1 MTMLIV
7 GLTGGIATGKST
19 VADIF
24 EELGAYRIDTD
35 RLARL
40 VVEPHQPV
48 WEAVVLSFGT
58 GVLSDSGSLDRKK
71 LAAIIFADPEKR
83 EVLNK
88 LTHPAVRTLL
98 REELAHARQQGVGIV
113 LVEVPLLYEAGFD
126 CEVDCVIV
134 VKTTEKT
141 QLARLLSRENL
152 SEEAARLRIEAQM
165 PLQEKMIRAD
175 YQIDNEGSPS
185 MTREQAEKVW
195 QLLRQKCS
203 ND

>member
-1 MTMLIV
+1 MLIV

-40 VVEPHQPV
+40 VLEPHQPV

-98 REELAHARQQGVGIV
+98 REELAHARQLGVDIV

-165 PLQEKMIRAD
+165 PLQEKLIRAD

-185 MTREQAEKVW
+185 KTREQAEKVW
-195 QLLRQKCS
+195 QLLRQECS

>member
-1 MTMLIV
+1 MPMLIV

-19 VADIF
+19 VAAIF

-35 RLARL
+35 RLARV
-40 VVEPHQPV
+40 VVEPLQPA
-48 WEAVVLSFGT
+48 WEAIVHSFGR
-58 GVLSDSGSLDRKK
+58 GVLAASGSIDRKK
-71 LAAIIFADPEKR
+71 LADIIFAEPEKR

-98 REELAHARQQGVGIV
+98 REELAHARKQGVGIV

-141 QLARLLSRENL
+141 QLSRLLNREGL

-165 PLQEKMIRAD
+165 PLQEKIARAD
-175 YQIDNEGSPS
+175 YLIDNDGPPAQ
-185 MTREQAEKVW
+185 TIEQAEKIW
-195 QLLRQKCS
+195 QLLRQECS

>member
-1 MTMLIV
+1 MLIV

-40 VVEPHQPV
+40 VLEPHQPV

-98 REELAHARQQGVGIV
+98 REELAHARQLGVDIV

-185 MTREQAEKVW
+185 KTREQAEKVW
-195 QLLRQKCS
+195 QLLRQECS

>member
-1 MTMLIV
+1 MLIV

-19 VADIF
+19 VADMF

-40 VVEPHQPV
+40 AVEPHQPAL
-48 WEAVVLSFGT
+48 EAIIRFFGT
-58 GVLSDSGSLDRKK
+58 GVLDLSGGLDRKK
-71 LAAIIFADPEKR
+71 LAAIIFAEPEKR
-83 EVLNK
+83 EILNK

-98 REELAHARQQGVGIV
+98 REEIIQARERGAGIV

-126 CEVDCVIV
+126 SEVDCVIV

-141 QLARLLSRENL
+141 QLSRLLSRENL

-165 PLQEKMIRAD
+165 PLEEKVARAD
-175 YQIDNEGSPS
+175 YLIDNDGPPA
-185 MTREQAEKVW
+185 MTREQVEKVW
-195 QLLRQKCS
+195 QRLGQECF
-203 ND
+203 DD

>member
-1 MTMLIV
+1 MLIV

-19 VADIF
+19 VAAIF

-35 RLARL
+35 RLARV
-40 VVEPHQPV
+40 VVEPLQPA
-48 WEAVVLSFGT
+48 WEAIVHSFGR
-58 GVLSDSGSLDRKK
+58 GVLAASGSIDRKK
-71 LAAIIFADPEKR
+71 LADIIFAEPEKR

-98 REELAHARQQGVGIV
+98 REELAHARKQGVGIV

-141 QLARLLSRENL
+141 QLSRLLNREGL

-165 PLQEKMIRAD
+165 PLQEKIARAD
-175 YQIDNEGSPS
+175 YLIDNDGPPAQ
-185 MTREQAEKVW
+185 TIEQAEKIW
-195 QLLRQKCS
+195 QLLRQECS

>member
-1 MTMLIV
+1 MLIV
-7 GLTGGIATGKST
+7 GLTGSIATGKST

-40 VVEPHQPV
+40 VVEPLQPA
-48 WEAVVLSFGT
+48 WEAITRFFGT
-58 GVLSDSGSLDRKK
+58 GVLDASGSLDRKK
-71 LAAIIFADPEKR
+71 LADIIFAEPEKR
-83 EVLNK
+83 EILNK

-98 REELAHARQQGVGIV
+98 REELARARECGAGIV

-126 CEVDCVIV
+126 SEVDYVIV

-141 QLARLLSRENL
+141 QLSRLLSREDL

-165 PLQEKMIRAD
+165 PLQEKVARAD
-175 YQIDNEGSPS
+175 YLIDNDGPPAK
-185 MTREQAEKVW
+185 TREQVEKVW
-195 QLLRQKCS
+195 QLLRRECF
-203 ND
+203 DD

>member
-1 MTMLIV
+1 MLIV

-19 VADIF
+19 VAAIF

-40 VVEPHQPV
+40 VVEPLQPA
-48 WEAVVLSFGT
+48 WEAIVHSFGR
-58 GVLSDSGSLDRKK
+58 GVLAASGSIDRNK
-71 LAAIIFADPEKR
+71 LADIIFAEPEKR

-98 REELAHARQQGVGIV
+98 REELAHARELGVGIV

-141 QLARLLSRENL
+141 QLSRLLNREGL

-165 PLQEKMIRAD
+165 PLQEKIARAD
-175 YQIDNEGSPS
+175 YLIDNDGPPAQ
-185 MTREQAEKVW
+185 TREQAEKIW
-195 QLLRQKCS
+195 QLLRQECS

>member
-1 MTMLIV
+1 MLIV

-48 WEAVVLSFGT
+48 WEAVVHSFGT
-58 GVLSDSGSLDRKK
+58 GVLSASGSLDRKK
-71 LAAIIFADPEKR
+71 LAATIFADPEKR

-98 REELAHARQQGVGIV
+98 RKELAHARQLGVDIV
-113 LVEVPLLYEAGFD
+113 LVEIPLLYEAGFD

-134 VKTTEKT
+134 VKTTAKT

-152 SEEAARLRIEAQM
+152 SEEAARLRIEAQT
-165 PLQEKMIRAD
+165 PLQEKIIRAD
-175 YQIDNEGSPS
+175 YQIDNEGSLS
-185 MTREQAEKVW
+185 KTREQAEKLW
-195 QLLRQKCS
+195 QLLRQECFQ
-203 ND
+203 

>member
-1 MTMLIV
+1 MLIV
-7 GLTGGIATGKST
+7 GLTGSIATGKST

-40 VVEPHQPV
+40 VVEPLQPA
-48 WEAVVLSFGT
+48 WEAITRFFGT
-58 GVLSDSGSLDRKK
+58 GVLDASGSLDRKK
-71 LAAIIFADPEKR
+71 LADIIFAEPEKR
-83 EVLNK
+83 EILNK

-98 REELAHARQQGVGIV
+98 REELARARESGAGIV

-126 CEVDCVIV
+126 SEVDYVIV

-141 QLARLLSRENL
+141 QLSRLLSREDL

-165 PLQEKMIRAD
+165 PLQEKVARAD
-175 YQIDNEGSPS
+175 YLIDNDGPPAK
-185 MTREQAEKVW
+185 TREQVEKVW
-195 QLLRQKCS
+195 QLLRRECV
-203 ND
+203 DD

>member
-1 MTMLIV
+1 MLIV